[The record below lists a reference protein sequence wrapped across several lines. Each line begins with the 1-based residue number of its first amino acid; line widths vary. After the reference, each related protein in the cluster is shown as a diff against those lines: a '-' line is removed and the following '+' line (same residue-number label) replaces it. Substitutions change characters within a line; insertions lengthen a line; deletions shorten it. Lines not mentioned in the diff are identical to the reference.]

1 MTAISVAVTKDLPEE
16 NLLDSTRDGLSR
28 VLSLTKSRGDD
39 LSTDERESS
48 LYKDIPEGEELA
60 PSSGD
65 NTVTIVDRDLR
76 KWTWVTPVSET
87 NRVMVLVKT

>member
-1 MTAISVAVTKDLPEE
+1 MPEE
-16 NLLDSTRDGLSR
+16 NTFDRSRDSLPGVLGLTQSG
-28 VLSLTKSRGDD
+28 SNDF
-39 LSTDERESS
+39 STDERESS